1 MAQSTPHIESRT
13 RPSFPPNPLERLSLA
28 DLRTRRS
35 AKWRAFGGGV
45 LPLWVAEM
53 DVPLAEPIADALR
66 GIIDRGDTG
75 YPAGR
80 GYAEALAGFAERR
93 WGWSLDVAHTSTV
106 PDVMRGITEA
116 LKLISTPGDAVVVA
130 SPVYPPFYQYPAEA
144 GRRVVQTPLDPAGRL
159 DPAALEETFAEAA
172 RTSTSPVFLLANP
185 HNPTGVVHTRAEL
198 EQLAELADRHGLR
211 VVADEIHAPLVL
223 GSTPDPGD
231 PGVAGADSDGAPV
244 RFTPYL
250 SVDPRGISLMS
261 ASKGWNLAG
270 LKAAVM
276 IAGPDAVADL
286 RRLPDIVAH
295 GPSHVGALAHTAAF
309 AHGEPWLDA
318 LLDGL
323 RANRTLL
330 GELLA
335 EHAPQVRW
343 TPLQATYLAWLDFRA
358 TALAGAEDDVAA
370 AGAEAPIRGPAR
382 ALLARAG
389 VALTAGNPFGDGGA
403 GHARLNMA
411 TSQEILTEAV
421 TRIGRALS

>member
-1 MAQSTPHIESRT
+1 MAQSTPHTESDP
-13 RPSFPPNPLERLSLA
+13 RPTAAPNPLEQLSLA
-28 DLRTRRS
+28 ALRTRRS
-35 AKWRAFGGGV
+35 AKWRAFGDDV

-66 GIIDRGDTG
+66 GVIDRGDTG

-93 WGWSLDVAHTSTV
+93 WGWSLEVAHTSTV

-116 LKLISTPGDAVVVA
+116 LKLITAPGDAVVVA

-144 GRRVVQTPLDPAGRL
+144 GRRVVQAPLNPAGRL

-172 RTSTSPVFLLANP
+172 RTSTSPAFLLSNP

-223 GSTPDPGD
+223 GASQSPGD
-231 PGVAGADSDGAPV
+231 AADTDDDGAPV

-286 RRLPDIVAH
+286 WRLPNIVAH

-309 AHGEPWLDA
+309 AHGEAWLDA

-323 RANRTLL
+323 RVNRTLL

-343 TPLQATYLAWLDFRA
+343 TPPQATYLAWLDFRR
-358 TALAGAEDDVAA
+358 TPLAGAGDDVAA
-370 AGAEAPIRGPAR
+370 AGAEAPIRGPAK

-411 TSQEILTEAV
+411 TSQGILTEAV

>member
-1 MAQSTPHIESRT
+1 MVESTDTP
-13 RPSFPPNPLERLSLA
+13 PSSGPARSTSNPLEQLSLDA
-28 DLRTRRS
+28 LRGRRS
-35 AKWRAFGGGV
+35 AKWQAFGDDV

-53 DVPLAEPIADALR
+53 DVPLAQPIADALR

-116 LKLISTPGDAVVVA
+116 LKLISAPGDAVVVA

-144 GRRVVQTPLDPAGRL
+144 GRRVVQTPLNPAGRL
-159 DPAALEETFAEAA
+159 DPAALEESFAEAA
-172 RTSTSPVFLLANP
+172 RTSISPVFLLSNP

-198 EQLAELADRHGLR
+198 EQLAESADRHGLR

-223 GSTPDPGD
+223 GSSQSPGD
-231 PGVAGADSDGAPV
+231 AAGDGDDGDAPA

-250 SVDPRGISLMS
+250 TVDPRGISLMS

-286 RRLPDIVAH
+286 RRLPGIVAH
-295 GPSHVGALAHTAAF
+295 GPSHVGVLAHTAAF

-318 LLDGL
+318 LLEGL
-323 RANRTLL
+323 RTNRALL
-330 GELLA
+330 DELLA
-335 EHAPQVRW
+335 ERAPQVRW
-343 TPLQATYLAWLDFRA
+343 TAPQATYLAWLDFRA
-358 TALAGAEDDVAA
+358 TALAGAEDDIAA
-370 AGAEAPIRGPAR
+370 AGAESPIRGPAK

-411 TSQEILTEAV
+411 TSQAILTEAV
-421 TRIGRALS
+421 ARIGRALS